1 MLGDLQN
8 LEIKNISHFLKSDL
22 YVVFGSSLIKGKLLK
37 FLIKKKSDKYSHGS
51 FAIL

>member
-37 FLIKKKSDKYSHGS
+37 FLIKKSDKYSHGS